1 MNDIG
6 LIGLGVMG
14 SNLALNIADHGYKI
28 SVYNYTP
35 DLVEKFTKE
44 NSHENAFAFT
54 DLKEFVSSLSLP
66 RKIMIMVTAGA
77 AVDSC
82 IKALVPLLNAGD
94 IIMDMGNSNY
104 QDSRRRTEELSKLNI
119 DFMGIGVSGG
129 AAGARN
135 GPAIMPGGTAD
146 DYSKVGH
153 ILEAI
158 SAKAYDG
165 APCCAHMGT
174 DGAGHYVKMVHNGI
188 EYADMQ
194 LIAETYLL
202 LKNLGGLDNQ
212 EIAKIFNQY
221 NQGKL
226 KSYLIEIAADVLA
239 QKNPL
244 GEGELIDYITD
255 SAGQKGTGKWT
266 AISAIEQGVD
276 LSMIDAAC
284 NARFTSSHLNER
296 LERAQRE
303 DKIPTCGKVN
313 IEDLAKTMEDC
324 LYLCKIAAYAQGFV
338 HYKDASDT
346 YGWNLDLGKIAKIF
360 RGGCIIQA
368 RFLDTITKAYEE
380 NNQLVNLMDA
390 PFFREQIKLCI
401 NSARKVLV
409 AAVSAGIPV
418 PALSAA
424 ISYIDAMNSEC
435 VGANMIQGLR
445 DYFGAHTFIYK
456 GQSSAMHHEW
466 KKMF

>member
-28 SVYNYTP
+28 SVYNYTS
-35 DLVEKFTKE
+35 DLVEKFTQE
-44 NSHENAFAFT
+44 HPHENACAFT
-54 DLKEFVSSLSLP
+54 DIKEFVKSLKSP

-82 IKALVPLLNAGD
+82 IEALNPLLDTGD

-104 QDSRRRTEELSKLNI
+104 EDTRKRCSYLKEI
-119 DFMGIGVSGG
+119 GIEFAGVGVSGG
-129 AAGARN
+129 AKGARL
-135 GPAIMPGGTAD
+135 GPAIMPGCTKEVYTEIG
-146 DYSKVGH
+146 K
-153 ILEAI
+153 ILEDI

-165 APCCAHMGT
+165 HPCCAHMGT

-194 LIAETYLL
+194 LISETYLL
-202 LKNLGGLDNQ
+202 LKYLGDYDNQ
-212 EIAKIFNQY
+212 KIADIFHEY
-221 NQGKL
+221 NYGKL

-239 QKNPL
+239 QKDPFGN
-244 GEGELIDYITD
+244 GYLIDHITD

-266 AISAIEQGVD
+266 AISAINQGVD
-276 LSMIDAAC
+276 LSLIDAAC
-284 NARFTSSHLNER
+284 NARFTSSHLKER
-296 LERAQRE
+296 LERSFRE
-303 DKIPTCGKVN
+303 DKIPVGKTHV
-313 IEDLAKTMEDC
+313 IKDLPKTLEKS

-338 HYKDASDT
+338 HYHDASKT
-346 YGWNLDLGKIAKIF
+346 YGWELDLGKIAKIF

-368 RFLDTITKAYEE
+368 KFLDTISKAYEE
-380 NNQLVNLMDA
+380 NPNLYNLMDA
-390 PFFREQIKLCI
+390 PYFREEIKECMPY
-401 NSARKVLV
+401 AREVLA
-409 AAVSAGIPV
+409 AAVASAIPV

-424 ISYIDAMNSEC
+424 VAYIDAMNSSC

-445 DYFGAHTFIYK
+445 DYFGAHTFLYA
-456 GQSSAMHHEW
+456 GQDKPMHHEW

>member
-44 NSHENAFAFT
+44 TPHQNAFAFT
-54 DLKEFVSSLSLP
+54 DIKEFVTSLSVP
-66 RKIMIMVTAGA
+66 RKIMIMVTAGN

-82 IKALVPLLNAGD
+82 IKALLPLLSAGD

-104 QDSRRRTEELSKLNI
+104 QDSRRRTEELAKLNLN
-119 DFMGIGVSGG
+119 FVGIGVSGG
-129 AAGARN
+129 AEGARR

-146 DYSKVGH
+146 DYSKVGP

-165 APCCAHMGT
+165 HPCCAHMGT

-194 LIAETYLL
+194 LISETYLL
-202 LKNLGGLDNQ
+202 LKHLGKLNNQ
-212 EIAKIFNQY
+212 EIAAIFHKY
-221 NQGKL
+221 NEGKL

-239 QKNPL
+239 QKNPKC
-244 GEGELIDYITD
+244 EGELIDYITD

-284 NARFTSSHLNER
+284 NARFTSSHLAER
-296 LERAQRE
+296 VARSQRE
-303 DKIPTCGKVN
+303 DKIPNCGESSIEN
-313 IEDLAKTMEDC
+313 IAATMEDC

-380 NNQLVNLMDA
+380 NPNLENLMDA

-401 NSARKVLV
+401 NSARKVLI

-424 ISYIDAMNSEC
+424 IAYIDAMNTEC

-456 GQSSAMHHEW
+456 GESAAMHHDW